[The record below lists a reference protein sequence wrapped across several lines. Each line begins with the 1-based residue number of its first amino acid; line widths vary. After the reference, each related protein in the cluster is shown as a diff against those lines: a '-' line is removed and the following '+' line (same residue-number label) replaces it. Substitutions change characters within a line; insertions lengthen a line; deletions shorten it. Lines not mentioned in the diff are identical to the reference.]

1 MAVTLT
7 VIQAAADRRL
17 GDGVNAPAEPING
30 ILTRYL
36 AAASALVESYLI
48 GAENVPQSIENMAA
62 SMIVGYLYDQPNAA
76 VGPRYANALA
86 NSGAQLL
93 LSRWEPRGV
102 ALVGDAPPAIRGLR
116 RVASDTVNVAIAR
129 TWTLTA
135 LRVPTDAVVGV
146 EILFPDATTSGIE
159 LFANTLPDDAPVTV
173 GDADDAQSEFSVGR
187 TADFRV
193 ALASSQPGTH
203 TLTIWT
209 VG

>member
-17 GDGVNAPAEPING
+17 GDGVNAPEEPVLGRI
-30 ILTRYL
+30 TRYL
-36 AAASALVESYLI
+36 AAATALVENYAPDAPEDI
-48 GAENVPQSIENMAA
+48 QNTAA
-62 SMIVGYLYDQPNAA
+62 SLIVGYLYDAPVAD
-76 VGPRYANALA
+76 GPRYANSLA

-102 ALVGDAPPAIRGLR
+102 AFVGGDGDTSPSIGGIR
-116 RVASDTVNVAIAR
+116 RVGSDTVNVATAR

-135 LRVPTDAVVGV
+135 LPVPTDAVIGV
-146 EILFPDATTSGIE
+146 EILFPDGTTTGVQ

-173 GDADDAQSEFSVGR
+173 GDADDTQSEFSVGR
-187 TADFRV
+187 TSGNRV
-193 ALASSQPGTH
+193 ALASSQAGTH
-203 TLTIWT
+203 TITIWT